1 MRIRYIDS
9 VKPLED
15 YKAKVLVYDGNKLI
29 AQTEL
34 KQCSCAKSVWGK

>member
-15 YKAKVLVYDGNKLI
+15 YILKVLVYDGNKLI

-34 KQCSCAKSVWGK
+34 KQCRYGVRTWSK